1 MPAYLVSHRDRA
13 LSGEAS
19 TRSLIA
25 ERVSRLWPDARQMDA
40 SNWIVTSTGPA
51 DEVRDQL
58 TDLLREGDALIVI
71 GAGSEAAWAGWNP
84 PTSIGRCLRHAAG
97 RPPLISGPPHACRRL
112 RGAGALAASRR
123 GPLPKAHDHKSL
135 ADPNKTAPAGR
146 GYSSRIT
153 KAARR
158 PHRLCILTGRV
169 KMDPL
174 SAIGVWAL
182 SLLGIAALVAA
193 ARRAGSVRYEPRDDD

>member
-71 GAGSEAAWAGWNP
+71 GAGSEAAWAGVE
-84 PTSIGRCLRHAAG
+84 PTDVDW
-97 RPPLISGPPHACRRL
+97 PMP
-112 RGAGALAASRR
+112 
-123 GPLPKAHDHKSL
+123 
-135 ADPNKTAPAGR
+135 
-146 GYSSRIT
+146 
-153 KAARR
+153 
-158 PHRLCILTGRV
+158 
-169 KMDPL
+169 
-174 SAIGVWAL
+174 
-182 SLLGIAALVAA
+182 
-193 ARRAGSVRYEPRDDD
+193 

>member
-71 GAGSEAAWAGWNP
+71 GAGSEAAWAGL
-84 PTSIGRCLRHAAG
+84 PTDVDWLVEHLPFLRSTLKDPKGGMALKTVGQAVEPLPMHLSRGLRHEVDSSHKG
-97 RPPLISGPPHACRRL
+97 R
-112 RGAGALAASRR
+112 AS
-123 GPLPKAHDHKSL
+123 
-135 ADPNKTAPAGR
+135 T
-146 GYSSRIT
+146 SRE
-153 KAARR
+153 
-158 PHRLCILTGRV
+158 L
-169 KMDPL
+169 
-174 SAIGVWAL
+174 
-182 SLLGIAALVAA
+182 
-193 ARRAGSVRYEPRDDD
+193 

>member
-25 ERVSRLWPDARQMDA
+25 ERVSRLWPNARQTDA
-40 SNWIVTSTGPA
+40 SNWIVTSSGPA

-97 RPPLISGPPHACRRL
+97 RPPLISGPPHACT
-112 RGAGALAASRR
+112 
-123 GPLPKAHDHKSL
+123 P
-135 ADPNKTAPAGR
+135 
-146 GYSSRIT
+146 
-153 KAARR
+153 AARR
-158 PHRLCILTGRV
+158 RSACSKPSRAAPEGTRSQVFGRPEQ
-169 KMDPL
+169 D
-174 SAIGVWAL
+174 
-182 SLLGIAALVAA
+182 
-193 ARRAGSVRYEPRDDD
+193 RAGRSRVFIAHYESGEASSPPLHSHGKGQNGSVIGNRGLGP

>member
-40 SNWIVTSTGPA
+40 SNWIVTSSGPA

-71 GAGSEAAWAGWNP
+71 GAGSEAAWAGLNH
-84 PTSIGRCLRHAAG
+84 R
-97 RPPLISGPPHACRRL
+97 RRL
-112 RGAGALAASRR
+112 AGGAFAFPPVPERR
-123 GPLPKAHDHKSL
+123 DGLVDGRAVEPLPMHLS
-135 ADPNKTAPAGR
+135 R
-146 GYSSRIT
+146 GYATS
-153 KAARR
+153 
-158 PHRLCILTGRV
+158 
-169 KMDPL
+169 
-174 SAIGVWAL
+174 
-182 SLLGIAALVAA
+182 
-193 ARRAGSVRYEPRDDD
+193 

>member
-40 SNWIVTSTGPA
+40 SNWIVASTGPA

-71 GAGSEAAWAGWNP
+71 GAGSEAAWAGLE
-84 PTSIGRCLRHAAG
+84 PTDVDW
-97 RPPLISGPPHACRRL
+97 PMP
-112 RGAGALAASRR
+112 
-123 GPLPKAHDHKSL
+123 
-135 ADPNKTAPAGR
+135 
-146 GYSSRIT
+146 
-153 KAARR
+153 
-158 PHRLCILTGRV
+158 
-169 KMDPL
+169 
-174 SAIGVWAL
+174 
-182 SLLGIAALVAA
+182 
-193 ARRAGSVRYEPRDDD
+193 

>member
-71 GAGSEAAWAGWNP
+71 GAGSEAAWAGLE
-84 PTSIGRCLRHAAG
+84 PTDVDW
-97 RPPLISGPPHACRRL
+97 PMP
-112 RGAGALAASRR
+112 
-123 GPLPKAHDHKSL
+123 
-135 ADPNKTAPAGR
+135 
-146 GYSSRIT
+146 
-153 KAARR
+153 
-158 PHRLCILTGRV
+158 
-169 KMDPL
+169 
-174 SAIGVWAL
+174 
-182 SLLGIAALVAA
+182 
-193 ARRAGSVRYEPRDDD
+193 